1 MPTQTGKARM
11 AVIFMSSPPRAS
23 FANTSAAPQRGHSR
37 AERSEDPT
45 TQLLCPLGRRV
56 SLREP
61 EDDNLPCRLQMI
73 GPEYLAT
80 EVLTD

>member
-11 AVIFMSSPPRAS
+11 AVIFMGCTPPSATFVNAS
-23 FANTSAAPQRGHSR
+23 VTPQRGHSR

-61 EDDNLPCRLQMI
+61 EDDNPFRVRLQMI
-73 GPEYLAT
+73 RP
-80 EVLTD
+80 